1 MQGADG
7 LEALCAVEEAVAEF
21 VKRYGCPPRNV
32 CVGLMQKQALEA
44 LAGTDG
50 SGRLMML
57 PPPHD
62 MLTVSGV
69 PVAISGLR
77 PEVVALGW

>member
-7 LEALCAVEEAVAEF
+7 LEALCAVEEAVADF
-21 VKRYGCPPRNV
+21 VKLYGCPPRNV
-32 CVGLMQKQALEA
+32 CVGLMQKRALEA
-44 LAGTDG
+44 LAGADR

-62 MLTVSGV
+62 TLIVSGV
-69 PVAISGLR
+69 PVAAGGLK